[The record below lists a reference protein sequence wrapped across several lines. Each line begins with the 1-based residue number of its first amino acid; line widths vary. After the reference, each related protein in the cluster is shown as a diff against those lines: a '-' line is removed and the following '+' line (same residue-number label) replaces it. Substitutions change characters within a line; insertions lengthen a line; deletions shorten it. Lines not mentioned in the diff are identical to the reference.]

1 MTKLVGHIYEGST
14 MKNIFTDHPHS
25 IGETYLRHGVEAL
38 FIALRMTY
46 TSAAMIIHAF
56 LPFLFVKTARKTVYY
71 FYNRFEKRLSLL
83 NKQAESLKVE
93 PVVSSIEPIV
103 ESSEPK

>member
-1 MTKLVGHIYEGST
+1 MTRLEYDMTLKEGT

-25 IGETYLRHGVEAL
+25 IGETYFKHALEAL

-46 TSAAMIIHAF
+46 TSVAMVIHAV

-71 FYNRFEKRLSLL
+71 FYERFEKRLAPLEEKAL
-83 NKQAESLKVE
+83 EVEAETMVE
-93 PVVSSIEPIV
+93 ASEV
-103 ESSEPK
+103 E